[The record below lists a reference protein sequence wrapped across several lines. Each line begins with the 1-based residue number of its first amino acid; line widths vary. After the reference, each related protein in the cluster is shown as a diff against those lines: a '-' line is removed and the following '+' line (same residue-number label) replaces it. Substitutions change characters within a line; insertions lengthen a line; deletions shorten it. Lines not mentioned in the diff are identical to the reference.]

1 MNVRTTKVY
10 SITMPPELALHSPVT
25 FDLRELVRSIAPS
38 PSALQSIR
46 ENARRQG
53 SNNLSMAQ
61 IDREVA
67 AVRNTPGRTLTTPQN
82 DRSGH

>member
-1 MNVRTTKVY
+1 MNVRTTNVY
-10 SITMPPELALHSPVT
+10 SITMPPELALQAPVT
-25 FDLRELVRSIAPS
+25 FDLREVVRSIAPS

-61 IDREVA
+61 IDREI
-67 AVRNTPGRTLTTPQN
+67 AVVRKQPTRKNINHTAK
-82 DRSGH
+82 